1 MNRRPARRGTRR
13 KRHERSSACCH
24 RGAVMTA
31 TPDPVWPVLVLALI
45 QLVDAAP
52 CVKPVGF
59 VAACFEAVK
68 WPRRLWWL
76 MPWLK
81 LAAVAGLIAG
91 IFIPYLTAVTCSAL
105 ISISSWRSRCT
116 SALRRSSRRSPLLR
130 WNGRPEFRRACPSFC
145 ATDEIP
151 RSSSGVNARQ
161 AQTTAAGRTQVILCD
176 QSNSRRGA
184 ACSARTRPVVIS
196 ATK

>member
-105 ISISSWRSRCT
+105 ILYFIVAISMHIRAAAVIAALAA
-116 SALRRSSRRSPLLR
+116 SALE
-130 WNGRPEFRRACPSFC
+130 W
-145 ATDEIP
+145 
-151 RSSSGVNARQ
+151 
-161 AQTTAAGRTQVILCD
+161 
-176 QSNSRRGA
+176 
-184 ACSARTRPVVIS
+184 
-196 ATK
+196 